1 MRSATRPVRAYPDP
15 GRIADRR
22 WALGLTLREA
32 AERVRLAGS
41 RCSESSFWNWE
52 SGRSRVPVRTWA
64 ALAAALDTTPAA
76 LGGRL
81 PPAPRERR

>member
-1 MRSATRPVRAYPDP
+1 VNRITSQPRAYPSP

-32 AERVRLAGS
+32 SERVRDAGS
-41 RCSESSFWNWE
+41 RCSESTFWNWE
-52 SGRSRVPVRTWA
+52 SGRSRVQVRAWA
-64 ALAAALDTTPAA
+64 ALAEALETTPAA

-81 PPAPRERR
+81 PPTHRVRR